1 MSKTVSGIRHNCSVM
16 AARVTL
22 KAINDELSRRGHNA
36 RLAKASGYFYFFGG
50 EATDW
55 IRSGV
60 GDREVG
66 TAHGLRLG
74 LPADD
79 AFPVGVGGG
88 GSVVEEQ
95 REAEDFRGAF
105 GDGICSSNR

>member
-1 MSKTVSGIRHNCSVM
+1 M

-66 TAHGLRLG
+66 PLMGSDSDYQRTMPFRL
-74 LPADD
+74 
-79 AFPVGVGGG
+79 
-88 GSVVEEQ
+88 E
-95 REAEDFRGAF
+95 
-105 GDGICSSNR
+105 